1 MSDLSTEVTAL
12 VDSAM
17 NTSRRTD
24 TGRPDG
30 LAELAR
36 AEVRRYLDRAA
47 LGWSTRQ
54 SLMQMAE
61 AEIARRRAR

>member
-1 MSDLSTEVTAL
+1 MSDLPSEVTAL
-12 VDSAM
+12 IDSAM
-17 NTSRRTD
+17 HTSRRTD
-24 TGRPDG
+24 TGRPEG
-30 LAELAR
+30 LEELAR

-61 AEIARRRAR
+61 AEILRRRIP